1 MSDDHITLR
10 ISKRTLLIL
19 AVVVLLPVTFVA
31 GLSVGRGN
39 DSSAVVDSVVET
51 TTTVAST
58 TTLEATTTT
67 IAGTAS
73 KKSTPT
79 TVAKKKA
86 TTTTTA
92 PLSVKVTY
100 SDNCPAPI
108 PANAGVMGTMTITWT
123 STSAVRAMVEVNHGA
138 TGIYSENN
146 HKGNE
151 SIAINRPCNNV
162 KEANGAYLGRP
173 LTVLFRVTVYDA
185 AGKTAVTGGTD
196 SM

>member
-39 DSSAVVDSVVET
+39 DSSAVVDSIVET
-51 TTTVAST
+51 TTTIEST

-108 PANAGVMGTMTITWT
+108 PANAGVMGTMTIT
-123 STSAVRAMVEVNHGA
+123 
-138 TGIYSENN
+138 
-146 HKGNE
+146 
-151 SIAINRPCNNV
+151 
-162 KEANGAYLGRP
+162 
-173 LTVLFRVTVYDA
+173 
-185 AGKTAVTGGTD
+185 
-196 SM
+196 